1 MEKSEVIT
9 TLNELAEISRDGEQG
24 FLAAAEDVENPT
36 LKAVFRT
43 AAARCAEGARELE
56 SKIVSLGGEPSKSGS
71 MTGAMHRAWTNLKA
85 ALASRSELAVLEE
98 VERGEDAAKDA
109 YQQAIAQPLPPEI
122 RSMVQRQYQGVKENH
137 DRVRSLRD
145 AA

>member
-1 MEKSEVIT
+1 MEKSEVIS

-24 FLAAAEDVENPT
+24 FLAAAEDVQSPT

-56 SKIVSLGGEPSKSGS
+56 SKIITLGGEPSRGGS
-71 MTGAMHRAWTNLKA
+71 MTSAMHRAWTNMKA
-85 ALASRSELAVLEE
+85 ALSSRSERAVLEE

-122 RSMVQRQYQGVKENH
+122 RSLVQRQYQGVKENH

>member
-1 MEKSEVIT
+1 MEKSDVIT
-9 TLNELAEISRDGEQG
+9 TLNELVEISRDGEQG
-24 FLAAAEDVENPT
+24 FLAAAEDVQNPT
-36 LKAVFRT
+36 LKSVFRA
-43 AAARCAEGARELE
+43 AAARCGEGARELE
-56 SKIVSLGGEPSKSGS
+56 SKIVSLGGEPARGGS

-85 ALASRSELAVLEE
+85 ALASRSERAVLEE

-122 RSMVQRQYQGVKENH
+122 RSVVQRQYQGVKENH

>member
-1 MEKSEVIT
+1 MEKSEVIS

-24 FLAAAEDVENPT
+24 FLAAAEDVQDPT
-36 LKAVFRT
+36 LKSVFRT

-56 SKIVSLGGEPSKSGS
+56 TKIVSLGGEPARSGS
-71 MTGAMHRAWTNLKA
+71 MTGAMHRAWTNVKA
-85 ALASRSELAVLEE
+85 AMSSRSERAVLEE
-98 VERGEDAAKDA
+98 VERGEDAAKGA

-122 RSMVQRQYQGVKENH
+122 RSLVQRQYQGVKENH

>member
-1 MEKSEVIT
+1 MDKTEVIS

-24 FLAAAEDVENPT
+24 FLAAAEDVQNPT

-56 SKIVSLGGEPSKSGS
+56 SKIVSLGGEPSRSGS
-71 MTGAMHRAWTNLKA
+71 MTGAMHRAWTNLRA
-85 ALASRSELAVLEE
+85 ALAGRSERAVLEE

-122 RSMVQRQYQGVKENH
+122 RSIVHRQYQGVKENH

>member
-1 MEKSEVIT
+1 MEKSELIN

-24 FLAAAEDVENPT
+24 FLAAAEDVQNPT
-36 LKAVFRT
+36 LKHVLRT
-43 AAARCAEGARELE
+43 AAARCAEGAKELE
-56 SKIVSLGGEPSKSGS
+56 SKIVSLGGDPSRSGS
-71 MTGAMHRAWTNLKA
+71 MTGAMHRAWTNLKS
-85 ALASRSELAVLEE
+85 ALTSRSERAVLEE

>member
-36 LKAVFRT
+36 LKTVFRT
-43 AAARCAEGARELE
+43 AAARCAEGAKELE

-71 MTGAMHRAWTNLKA
+71 MPGAMHRAWTNLKA
-85 ALASRSELAVLEE
+85 ALTSRSEQAVLEE
-98 VERGEDAAKDA
+98 VDEDAAKDA

>member
-1 MEKSEVIT
+1 MDKTEVIS
-9 TLNELAEISRDGEQG
+9 TLSELAEISRDGEQG
-24 FLAAAEDVENPT
+24 FLAAAEDVQNPT

-56 SKIVSLGGEPSKSGS
+56 TKIVSLGGEPSRGGS

-85 ALASRSELAVLEE
+85 AMTSRSERAVLEE
-98 VERGEDAAKDA
+98 VERGEEAAKDA
-109 YQQAIAQPLPPEI
+109 YQQAIAQPLPPDI
-122 RSMVQRQYQGVKENH
+122 RSIVQRQYQGVKENR

>member
-1 MEKSEVIT
+1 MEKSEVIS

-24 FLAAAEDVENPT
+24 FLAAAEDVQNPT

-56 SKIVSLGGEPSKSGS
+56 SKIVSLGGEPVAGGS
-71 MTGAMHRAWTNLKA
+71 MTGAMHRVWTNLKA
-85 ALASRSELAVLEE
+85 AMTGRSERAVLEE

-109 YQQAIAQPLPPEI
+109 YQHAIAQPLPPEI
-122 RSMVQRQYQGVKENH
+122 RSLVQRQYQGVKENH